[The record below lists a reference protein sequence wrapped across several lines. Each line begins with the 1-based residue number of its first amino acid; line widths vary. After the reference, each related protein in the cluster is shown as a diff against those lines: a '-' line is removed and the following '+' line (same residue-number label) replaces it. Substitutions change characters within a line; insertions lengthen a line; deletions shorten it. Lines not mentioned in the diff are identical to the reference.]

1 MEIAYVRLMLLIFD
15 LDGTI
20 MDTWEEILIT
30 FQKVFS
36 KRNLPLD
43 VNALRMA
50 VGLPLEQ
57 VIESL
62 VGYEAPD
69 IVRDIRDT
77 FLSLNPR
84 RIKIFEGMEDV
95 LNIPAKKAILT
106 SKGDL
111 GTYRDLRELGIE
123 HMFDVVVTADT
134 VVNKKPDPEGI
145 NIILQR
151 LNEEPSRTFMIGDTE
166 MDILAGKRAGVKTI
180 AVTWGNRDLE
190 HLYNYAPDYVVT
202 SPRELKELLES
213 YAQRWP

>member
-1 MEIAYVRLMLLIFD
+1 MLLIFD